1 MTNKAGNGV
10 KAFTL
15 RYVFSL
21 GNGVAKEF
29 TIRLDSKSLAAIP
42 AEKQSHPAWTELSF
56 HQCPTCPLNPQQ
68 HQRCPIAANLVDV
81 VEFFRDSLSHDQAD
95 VLVETEARGYTKRT
109 TLQEG
114 VSSIVGI
121 YMVTSGCPVMDK
133 LRPMVRT
140 HLPFATVEETMYR
153 VLSMYLLAQYF
164 VAKHN
169 HDPDWELK
177 KLVNIYQEVE
187 SVNKHFRERLSAIN
201 VNDATV
207 NALVNLNCFADFT
220 AFAIEE
226 NRLDEIE
233 LLFQA
238 YLEK

>member
-1 MTNKAGNGV
+1 MTDKNEKANKS
-10 KAFTL
+10 FTL
-15 RYVFSL
+15 RYIFSL
-21 GNGVAKEF
+21 ANGVDKEF
-29 TIRLDSKSLAAIP
+29 TIRLDGKSLSALP
-42 AEKQSHPAWTELSF
+42 AKKKSYPEWTELKF
-56 HQCPTCPLNPQQ
+56 HQCPTCPLTPEQ
-68 HQRCPIAANLVDV
+68 HKFCPIAVNLVDV
-81 VEFFRDSLSHDQAD
+81 VEFFRDSLSHEQAD

-164 VAKHN
+164 LSKRN
-169 HDPDWELK
+169 KEPDWELK
-177 KLVNIYQEVE
+177 KLVNIYADIAT
-187 SVNKHFRERLSAIN
+187 VNKHFRERLSAIN

-220 AFAIEE
+220 AFSIEE
-226 NRLDEIE
+226 NRLEEIE

-238 YLEK
+238 YFE

>member
-1 MTNKAGNGV
+1 MSDRAGEGSRP
-10 KAFTL
+10 FTL
-15 RYVFSL
+15 RYIFSL
-21 GNGVAKEF
+21 GNGVNKEF
-29 TIRLDSKSLAAIP
+29 TIRLDSKSLAALP
-42 AEKQSHPAWTELSF
+42 PENQSYPDWTSLAF
-56 HQCPTCPLNPQQ
+56 HQCPTCPLQPQQ
-68 HQRCPIAANLVDV
+68 HQRCPIAVNLADV
-81 VEFFRDSLSHDQAD
+81 VEFFREALSHEQVD
-95 VLVETEARGYTKRT
+95 VLVETEARGYTKHT

-114 VSSIVGI
+114 VSSIIGI

-164 VAKHN
+164 LAKRGGE
-169 HDPDWELK
+169 PDWKLK
-177 KLVNIYQEVE
+177 RLVDIYQEIE
-187 SVNKHFRERLSAIN
+187 NVNKHFRERLSAIN

-238 YLEK
+238 YLK

>member
-1 MTNKAGNGV
+1 MTDKNEKANKP
-10 KAFTL
+10 FTL
-15 RYVFSL
+15 RYIFSL
-21 GNGVAKEF
+21 ANGVDKEF
-29 TIRLDSKSLAAIP
+29 TIRLDKKSLGAITTKKKSYP
-42 AEKQSHPAWTELSF
+42 EWAELKF
-56 HQCPTCPLNPQQ
+56 HQCPTCPLNPEQ
-68 HQRCPIAANLVDV
+68 HKFCPIAANLVDV
-81 VEFFRDSLSHDQAD
+81 IEFFRDSLSHEQAD
-95 VLVETEARGYTKRT
+95 VLVETQARGYTKRT

-114 VSSIVGI
+114 VSSIIGI

-164 VAKHN
+164 LSKRN
-169 HDPDWELK
+169 KEPDWKFK
-177 KLVNIYQEVE
+177 KLVDIYADIAT
-187 SVNKHFRERLSAIN
+187 VNRHFRERLSAIN

-220 AFAIEE
+220 AFSIEE
-226 NRLDEIE
+226 NRLEEIE

-238 YLEK
+238 YFE